1 MFRFPVAVL
10 CLLFIAFPRFTL
22 LGQSSASKVPP
33 AQARQ
38 DLREIT
44 DAEFNLALRNYV
56 VQQFSSYAERQV
68 PQERFLITLMSLINR
83 EMNRR
88 LENPRKARQAY
99 FDELQQM
106 GLKLE
111 KMKMRLK
118 TSGNADL
125 EDFINNLQRRIKTTI
140 DDGEIAVSKKKVFE
154 DALQLLYVAE
164 EMIQKDESRSPQASK
179 IKQKISQSREK
190 LLGTFEE
197 AGDTSP
203 LNLGHTPGIYDLYL
217 EWQKGDIARFES
229 RLADVQLARQNLLK
243 SVGQQGVL
251 RMFNDEL
258 GAAYRNF
265 NYRQYQTA
273 DLLFSDLVET
283 YPRWG
288 IRNLD
293 DLYYYWAET
302 NFALDR
308 LLRSK
313 ELYHILIQKF
323 PDTSFLTAA
332 LGRLVQINYDLEKF
346 DQVIQAGEQYVSLAS
361 PKDPATGD
369 NFFLLGMAYY
379 EKGNYGKAVE
389 LFQKIPRR
397 HPFHVYA
404 QYFLGNAYAAAQ
416 KLDEAKQVYLKLTT
430 SHSTRPAIFARASF
444 KLGAIEY
451 QNKNYQAAINYFN
464 QVPEDF
470 AHYDKILN
478 ALSWAYF
485 ERERNKAEGTYRDF
499 SLAAFYA
506 QKLLDTYY
514 ASPYT
519 MEARGLLGYINQI
532 TDQPLEAIQYYR
544 NVYQVKSRKHD
555 VSEYLTE
562 REKLRALYDENKN
575 LKSLAFE
582 RNNEEAYLKAQR
594 MEEKL
599 QAQMDELDLSEVS
612 GAGVAA
618 STELNGLMDQIK
630 ELERLKV
637 EAQDQKNEAAVK
649 RIDSLRIHLVA
660 FLDHFPMKLIE
671 QDRYFNYF
679 DDYPVGRAVAENEM
693 MNRDVTRRRK
703 EISEELTAIEADLAK
718 LEKAVSSA
726 RAANKFGLVS
736 QLELKKEELQ
746 DLKNQ
751 YDYLLSLAYQTGAK
765 GEPYPEF
772 NKWADFGAFGIINV
786 HFDQKQRVENS
797 MKELAGTL
805 EKVNERISKRK
816 QLIED
821 KIKRIKAEIRLMTMK
836 ARQEERKRFQ
846 AERER
851 EFRENYFDTRTSED
865 DQ

>member
-1 MFRFPVAVL
+1 MFRFSVAIF
-10 CLLFIAFPRFTL
+10 CLLFIAFPRTTHSQ
-22 LGQSSASKVPP
+22 GSSSKVP
-33 AQARQ
+33 ATQAREN
-38 DLREIT
+38 LREIT
-44 DAEFNLALRNYV
+44 DAEFNLALRDYII
-56 VQQFSSYAERQV
+56 QQFSGYAERQV
-68 PQERFLITLMSLINR
+68 PQERFLITLMGLINR
-83 EMNRR
+83 EMGRR

-118 TSGNADL
+118 TAGSADL
-125 EDFINNLQRRIKTTI
+125 EDFINNLQTRIKKTI
-140 DDGEIAVSKKKVFE
+140 DDGEIAIRKKKVFE

-179 IKQKISQSREK
+179 IKQKISRSREK

-197 AGDTSP
+197 TGDTSP
-203 LNLGHTPGIYDLYL
+203 LNLGHRPGIYDLYR
-217 EWQKGDIARFES
+217 EWQKGDIARFEA
-229 RLADVQLARQNLLK
+229 RLADVRLARQNLLK
-243 SVGQQGVL
+243 SSGQEGVL

-258 GAAYRNF
+258 GAAYRSF
-265 NYRQYQTA
+265 NYGQYETT

-283 YPRWG
+283 YPQWG
-288 IRNLD
+288 IKNLD
-293 DLYYYWAET
+293 DLYFYWGET

-308 LLRSK
+308 LQRAS
-313 ELYHILIQKF
+313 ELYHTLIRKF
-323 PDTSFLTAA
+323 PDTSYLTSA
-332 LGRLVQINYDLEKF
+332 LGRLVQLNYDLEKF
-346 DQVIQAGEQYVSLAS
+346 DQVIQAGEQYVNLAS
-361 PKDPATGD
+361 LKDASAGD

-389 LFQKIPRR
+389 LFRKIPKR

-404 QYFLGNAYAAAQ
+404 QYFWGNSYAAAQ
-416 KLDEAKQVYLKLTT
+416 KLDEAKQAYLKLTT
-430 SHSTRPAIFARASF
+430 SHSTPPAIFARASY

-464 QVPEDF
+464 QVPQDF
-470 AHYDKILN
+470 AQYDKVLN

-485 ERERNKAEGTYRDF
+485 ERERHKAEGAYRDF
-499 SLAAFYA
+499 SLAASYA

-532 TDQPLEAIQYYR
+532 TNQPLEAIQHYR
-544 NVYQVKSRKHD
+544 DVYQVKTRKAQ
-555 VSEYLTE
+555 VSEYLKE

-582 RNNEEAYLKAQR
+582 RNNQEAYLKAQR
-594 MEEKL
+594 IEEKL
-599 QAQMDELDLSEVS
+599 QAQMDELDLSEIS
-612 GAGVAA
+612 SAGVAA
-618 STELNGLMDQIK
+618 NTELNGLLDQIK
-630 ELERLKV
+630 ELDRLKV

-649 RIDSLRIHLVA
+649 RIDSLRVHLVA
-660 FLDHFPMKLIE
+660 FLDHFPLKLIE
-671 QDRYFNYF
+671 QDKYFNYF

-693 MNRDVTRRRK
+693 MTEEVHGRRK
-703 EISEELTAIEADLAK
+703 EIAGELAAIEADLAK
-718 LEKAVSSA
+718 LESAISSA
-726 RAANKFGLVS
+726 KSANKYGLVA
-736 QLELKKEELQ
+736 QLERKREELQ

-751 YDYLLSLAYQTGAK
+751 YDYLLSLAYQTGVK
-765 GEPYPEF
+765 GGSYPEF

-797 MKELAGTL
+797 MRELAGTL

-816 QLIED
+816 QVIEN